1 MTYSILAS
9 FYKGKSNDQASHY
22 MWKVLTAL
30 IAVCFWRIKYSIK
43 SGLYL
48 YKKSL
53 VAYFKFSQFKNR
65 TPRGKYIFKEIN
77 FKFQFFQISRFQIN
91 LNKSTLLNCV
101 QVMEDLC
108 WASLLLPFAFARAPG
123 EVPVP
128 AVRFQVPVLGP
139 DSAPGTDT
147 HKELQGVTQ
156 KCGWTEP
163 LTGDKRLNLTLL
175 TWNVVA

>member
-1 MTYSILAS
+1 
-9 FYKGKSNDQASHY
+9 

-43 SGLYL
+43 FGLYL

-65 TPRGKYIFKEIN
+65 TPRGKYIFKE
-77 FKFQFFQISRFQIN
+77 KIN

-163 LTGDKRLNLTLL
+163 LTGDKRLNPTIF
-175 TWNVVA
+175 TWNVVV